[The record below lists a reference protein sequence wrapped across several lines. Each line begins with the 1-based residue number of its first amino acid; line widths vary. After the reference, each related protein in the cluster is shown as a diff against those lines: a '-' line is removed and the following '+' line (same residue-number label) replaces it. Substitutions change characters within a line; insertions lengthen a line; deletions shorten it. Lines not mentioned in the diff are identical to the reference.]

1 MERRRRLLE
10 PSLVR
15 HRARRSRSG
24 RNTKTKGNSTTIPCQ
39 RRTVSLQ
46 RSQILTKTTKITE
59 QLDFQ
64 HLLGHLGNMCF
75 PLSDNCCCVN
85 YNWGRLVC
93 VSIWKGYKYV
103 LCVRAY
109 WLLSTQ
115 CKFIIYTSPSLLH
128 HMYPLT
134 HQTSFNSFDFLSLFI
149 QSSGLDSLYVCTLL
163 FILKVCVLSAAPL

>member
-15 HRARRSRSG
+15 HRACRSRSG
-24 RNTKTKGNSTTIPCQ
+24 CNTKNERKLYYYSIFKDVLCASTQPDPNENNE
-39 RRTVSLQ
+39 
-46 RSQILTKTTKITE
+46 ITE

-64 HLLGHLGNMCF
+64 HLLGHLGNTCF

-103 LCVRAY
+103 LCVHIGY
-109 WLLSTQ
+109 CQLNVNSLSTHHH
-115 CKFIIYTSPSLLH
+115 PSYVH

-134 HQTSFNSFDFLSLFI
+134 HQASFNSFDFLSLFI

-163 FILKVCVLSAAPL
+163 CILKVCVLSAAPL